1 MTLKLNGATSG
12 SVSLDAPAS
21 TTGGADFTFKLPIAD
36 GSAGQILSTDGNGNL
51 SWVDPIVEVDQW
63 YLTQDKSTDGILT
76 NWVRNNFAGGT
87 TIGTGM
93 SVDTTSGIWTFPSTG
108 KWLSIVRPIMGLHDS
123 DNVSVNTYVTVD
135 GGSNYSFVVYATDGN
150 NGGSSGGTKDGSTA
164 SFYVF
169 DVTDTSLVKL
179 YFYAGSIGTNSK
191 IFGDTTRMETNVFF
205 MKLGAT

>member
-12 SVSLDAPAS
+12 SVSLDAPAN

-36 GSAGQILSTDGNGNL
+36 GSPGQLLSTDGNGNL
-51 SWVDPIVEVDQW
+51 SWIDPIVEVDQW
-63 YLTQDKSTDGILT
+63 YLTQDKSTDGTLT
-76 NWVRNNFAGGT
+76 NWARNNFAGGT

-93 SVDTTSGIWTFPSTG
+93 SVSSGIWTFPSTG
-108 KWLSIVRPIMGLHDS
+108 KWLSIVRPILSIHDD

-135 GGSNYSFVVYATDGN
+135 GGTSYSFVVYATDGN
-150 NGGSSGGTKDGSTA
+150 NGTGGNADGSTA

-169 DVTDTSLVKL
+169 DVTDTSQVKL
-179 YFYAGSIGTNSK
+179 RFDAGSLGTSTKVN
-191 IFGDTTRMETNVFF
+191 GDTSRMETNVFF

>member
-36 GSAGQILSTDGNGNL
+36 GSPGQLLSTDGNGNL
-51 SWVDPIVEVDQW
+51 SWIDPIVEVDQW
-63 YLTQDKSTDGILT
+63 YLTADKTADGTLT
-76 NWVRNNFAGGT
+76 GWTRNNFAGGT

-93 SVDTTSGIWTFPSTG
+93 SVSSGIWTFPSTG
-108 KWLSIVRPIMGLHDS
+108 KWLSIVRPILSIHDD
-123 DNVSVNTYVTVD
+123 DNVSVNTYVTLD

-150 NGGSSGGTKDGSTA
+150 NGAGGNSDGSTA

-179 YFYAGSIGTNSK
+179 RFDAGSIGASTKVN
-191 IFGDTTRMETNVFF
+191 GDTSRMETTVFF

>member
-12 SVSLDAPAS
+12 SVSLDAPAN

-36 GSAGQILSTDGNGNL
+36 GSAGQLLSTDGNGNL
-51 SWVDPIVEVDQW
+51 SWIDPYIVEVDQW
-63 YLTQDKSTDGILT
+63 YMTSDITSDQTIT
-76 NWVRNNFAGGT
+76 NWAKNNFTSAT

-93 SVDTTSGIWTFPSTG
+93 SVTSGIWTFPSTG
-108 KWLSIVRPIMGLHDS
+108 KWLSIVRPILSLHDN
-123 DNVSVNTYVTVD
+123 DNVSINTYVTVD

-150 NGGSSGGTKDGSTA
+150 NGDTGNKDGSTA

-169 DVTDTSLVKL
+169 DVTDTSQVKL
-179 YFYAGSIGTNSK
+179 RFDAGSIGANSK
-191 IFGDTTRMETNVFF
+191 VMGDTVRMESNVLF

>member
-12 SVSLDAPAS
+12 SVSLDAPAN

-51 SWVDPIVEVDQW
+51 SWIDPIVEVDQW
-63 YLTQDKSTDGILT
+63 YLTADVTSDAVLT
-76 NWVRNNFAGGT
+76 SWARNNFAGAA

-93 SVDTTSGIWTFPSTG
+93 SVTSGIWTFPSTG
-108 KWLSIVRPIMGLHDS
+108 KWLSVVRPVLSIHDD
-123 DNVSVNTYVTVD
+123 DNVSINTYVTVN
-135 GGSNYSFVVYATDGN
+135 GGTSYSFVVYATDGN
-150 NGGSSGGTKDGSTA
+150 NGGGGNADGSTA

-169 DVTDTSLVKL
+169 DVTDTSQVKL
-179 YFYAGSIGTNSK
+179 RFDAGSIGTSTK
-191 IFGDTTRMETNVFF
+191 VSGDTSRMETTVFF